1 MHCYYYHQSSQQ
13 SEEKKGENGLSGD
26 LDEFL
31 QDGSDGG
38 AEGESIITEAYDV
51 TRSSG
56 DAEEGGGALFF
67 ERGGDLLG
75 RHLELHLQ
83 IHQVF
88 V

>member
-1 MHCYYYHQSSQQ
+1 M
-13 SEEKKGENGLSGD
+13 KKWPSGD

-31 QDGSDGG
+31 EDRSDGG
-38 AEGESIITEAYDV
+38 TKGESIVTEADDV

-56 DAEEGGGALFF
+56 EPEEGGGALFF
-67 ERGGDLLG
+67 EGGGDLL
-75 RHLELHLQ
+75 RHHLELHLQ